1 MKKKKVENTM
11 SHTTVGKT
19 NAAKFFCNNFFFF
32 FMTSI
37 KFLKNKI
44 LANAKIKKCKI
55 KFEDAVLDTYFLNK
69 YRSNVIWQ
77 Y

>member
-1 MKKKKVENTM
+1 M

-19 NAAKFFCNNFFFF
+19 NAAKFFCNNFFF

>member
-1 MKKKKVENTM
+1 
-11 SHTTVGKT
+11 
-19 NAAKFFCNNFFFF
+19 
-32 FMTSI
+32 MTSI